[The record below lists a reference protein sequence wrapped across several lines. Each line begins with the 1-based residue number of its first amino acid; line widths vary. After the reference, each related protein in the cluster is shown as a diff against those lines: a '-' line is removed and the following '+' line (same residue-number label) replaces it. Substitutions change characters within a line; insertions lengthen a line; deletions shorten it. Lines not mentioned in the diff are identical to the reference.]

1 MAKTTKREKHYRA
14 GDSFFAA
21 TENQPLVT
29 YLLPALGGPCYFVRP
44 SVTAVWHSL
53 MKKIIVSFATALQNI
68 RTRFFHTVLSILGI
82 VIGVAALVAILS
94 LIDGMEQY
102 AQEQITKTTSLK
114 AILVQSNPYKS
125 VNDVQVRKQ
134 DYAYFTYDSFQKMRE
149 SLTKPATAYLYS
161 RQNGEISG
169 KANNR
174 KTGTI
179 ITGLGLPLHPDLVL
193 IHGRAF
199 TEADLNGRLPVAF
212 INQKLARQL
221 VGKQPEKAAI
231 GQQVVYNGTL
241 LTVIGISAD
250 KDAKA
255 GQLLL
260 PITLFSDSTL
270 KATPPMCVIEADRV
284 EDVPAL
290 KTEIDT
296 WLTANM
302 THQLADFSVITNEQR
317 VSQAAKG
324 FLLFR
329 LIMGL
334 IVGISV
340 LVGGIGVMN
349 VLLISVSER
358 TVEIGVR
365 KALGAKRRDI
375 LWQFLSESITISTLG
390 SLLGLTLGVLSTL
403 AFIPII
409 KAITDVPFQ
418 AAYTWNTFGLI
429 IAIAMLIGV
438 IFGTYPA
445 MRAARLDPV
454 EAIRR
459 E

>member
-1 MAKTTKREKHYRA
+1 
-14 GDSFFAA
+14 
-21 TENQPLVT
+21 
-29 YLLPALGGPCYFVRP
+29 
-44 SVTAVWHSL
+44 
-53 MKKIIVSFATALQNI
+53 MKKILVSFATALQNI
-68 RTRFFHTVLSILGI
+68 RNRFFHTVLSILGI

-94 LIDGMEQY
+94 LIDGMERY

-114 AILVQSNPYKS
+114 AIIVQSNPYKT
-125 VNDVQVRKQ
+125 VNDVQVRKA
-134 DYAYFTYDSFQKMRE
+134 DYSHFNNTTFGKMRS
-149 SLTKPATAYLYS
+149 SLTKPATAYLYC
-161 RQNGEISG
+161 RQNGELTLQA
-169 KANNR
+169 ANQ
-174 KTGTI
+174 KTGAI
-179 ITGLGLPLHPDLVL
+179 VTGLSLPLHRDLTL
-193 IHGRAF
+193 IHGQAF
-199 TEADLNGRLPVAF
+199 TEADLNTQRPVAF
-212 INQKLARQL
+212 INQKLAKQL
-221 VGKQPEKAAI
+221 VGKQPEKTAI
-231 GQQVVYNGTL
+231 GQQVTYNGKQ
-241 LTVIGISAD
+241 LTIVGISAD
-250 KDAKA
+250 KDAKV
-255 GQLLL
+255 GQLLM
-260 PITLFSDSTL
+260 PITLLSDSTL
-270 KATPPMCVIEADRV
+270 DATPPMCVVEAGSV

-290 KTEIDT
+290 KKELEG
-296 WLTANM
+296 WLKANM
-302 THQLADFSVITNEQR
+302 KNQTADFTIITNEQR
-317 VSQAAKG
+317 VDQAAKG

-349 VLLISVSER
+349 VLLISVTER

-390 SLLGLTLGVLSTL
+390 SLLGLTLGILSTL